1 MRFHRSALALPL
13 FALAACGG
21 AGPETVGSI
30 APPAPSGSAGSGGTA
45 TGGGTGSNGGTGAP
59 VGTGS
64 TTGSGTGGT
73 TGGSG
78 TSVGPATGTT
88 PTTPTTFL
96 SVNAETTFNAV
107 GALHSFGY
115 DEKVPGFDKQPVLYQ
130 GNASTTR
137 TPSGTISYSPRDGIF
152 TVSFNDKNAGV
163 ENTVRFQDPAHR
175 SDFNPENTPTL
186 EAPNLAGFNYLESTD
201 KTQRSTFFYQRP
213 DATTYVTLAGFTRQD
228 YNDTGLL
235 ARKHGVMVFGSL
247 TPQTQIPIN
256 GSGTYTGGFIA
267 SAVLDTARDS
277 RNPQPAYMQ
286 WITGASNVSVDFGKS
301 TVALSFDGT
310 VGPTFQNGQLISNGA
325 LLSPSG
331 TRFQASGT
339 AQIDLLRTGGFAG
352 AFTNA
357 TLGGKAIDFSPISA
371 GSSTSGASSIDGT
384 FFGPNAVNV
393 GGNFRIVGGVPD
405 QRVDIQGAFTGAK
418 K

>member
-13 FALAACGG
+13 LALAACGG

-30 APPAPSGSAGSGGTA
+30 APPAPTTGTGSGGSGN
-45 TGGGTGSNGGTGAP
+45 TGAGGTASGGTGAA
-59 VGTGS
+59 VGTA
-64 TTGSGTGGT
+64 SGTA
-73 TGGSG
+73 
-78 TSVGPATGTT
+78 PAAS
-88 PTTPTTFL
+88 TTFL
-96 SVNAETTFNAV
+96 SVNTETTFNAV

-186 EAPNLAGFNYLESTD
+186 EAPNLAGFNYLESSD

>member
-1 MRFHRSALALPL
+1 MRVYRSALALPL
-13 FALAACGG
+13 LALAACGG
-21 AGPETVGSI
+21 SGPEALGSI
-30 APPAPSGSAGSGGTA
+30 APPATGGTTTGGTSGGSS
-45 TGGGTGSNGGTGAP
+45 GTNGGTGAA
-59 VGTGS
+59 VGTA
-64 TTGSGTGGT
+64 GGT
-73 TGGSG
+73 A
-78 TSVGPATGTT
+78 PAA
-88 PTTPTTFL
+88 PTTFL
-96 SVNAETTFNAV
+96 SVGSETTFSAI

-115 DEKVPGFDKQPVLYQ
+115 DEDVPGFDKQPILYQ

-137 TPSGTISYSPRDGIF
+137 TPSGTINYSPRDGIF
-152 TVSFNDKNAGV
+152 TVTFADNKAGV

-175 SDFNPENTPTL
+175 SDFNPESRPTL
-186 EAPNLAGFNYLESTD
+186 EAPNIAGFNYLEASD
-201 KTQRSTFFYQRP
+201 KTMRSTFFYQRP

-247 TPQTQIPIN
+247 TPQTQVPLS
-256 GSGTYTGGFIA
+256 GSGNYSGGFIA
-267 SAVLDTARDS
+267 SAVLNDTGDN
-277 RNPQPAYMQ
+277 RNPQLSYMQ
-286 WITGASNVSVDFGKS
+286 WITGASNVTVDFGRS
-301 TVALSFDGT
+301 TVALAFDGT
-310 VGPTFQNGQLISNGA
+310 VGATFQNGALIGNDA
-325 LLSPSG
+325 LSSPAG

-357 TLGGKAIDFSPISA
+357 SLGSKAIDFRSVSA
-371 GSSTSGASSIDGT
+371 GSSTAGASSIDGT